1 MAASIGKHIKNFGQL
16 MLLHKSM
23 SIGVVIISIAIFIA
37 IFAYVL
43 APDSSTNANRI
54 IPEIGSKPP
63 GFSIQLLKL
72 PLHKTKEETSGFI
85 NSLKFFFNGEPNRFN
100 YIPITSYTTKNG
112 QLYAQ
117 KYVGD
122 GVEQPIE
129 FPLNELPKQF
139 ITKTTFYLGTDTLG
153 RDILSRL
160 LIGTRISL
168 AVGLIAVVISLT
180 IGILLGLMAGYFGGK
195 TDAAIMWLINVIWS
209 IPTILL
215 VFAVTLVLGKG
226 FWQVF
231 IAVGLTMWVN
241 VARMVRGQ
249 TMAVK
254 QLDYITAA
262 KVLGY
267 SNSRILL
274 KHVLPNIAAPVM
286 VIAANNFAGAIV
298 IEAGLS
304 FLGIG
309 IQPPQPSWGLMMKE
323 NYNFIITHQPA
334 LALAPGIAIMLLVVG
349 FNLLGNGLSDIL
361 NVPGSIR
368 IGN

>member
-1 MAASIGKHIKNFGQL
+1 
-16 MLLHKSM
+16 
-23 SIGVVIISIAIFIA
+23 
-37 IFAYVL
+37 
-43 APDSSTNANRI
+43 
-54 IPEIGSKPP
+54 
-63 GFSIQLLKL
+63 
-72 PLHKTKEETSGFI
+72 
-85 NSLKFFFNGEPNRFN
+85 LKFFLNGKTDRFN
-100 YIPITSYTTKNG
+100 YIPITADTTRNG

-117 KYVGD
+117 KYVGN
-122 GVEQPIE
+122 GVEQPIQ
-129 FPLNELPKQF
+129 FPLNQLPQQF
-139 ITKTTFYLGTDTLG
+139 ITKATFYLGTDTFG

-168 AVGLIAVVISLT
+168 AVGLIAVVFSLT

-195 TDAAIMWLINVIWS
+195 TDAAFMWLINVIWS

-226 FWQVF
+226 LWQVF

-241 VARMVRGQ
+241 EAGMVRGQ

-262 KVLGY
+262 KILGY

-298 IEAGLS
+298 TEAGLS
-304 FLGIG
+304 FSGIG
-309 IQPPQPSWGLMMKE
+309 IQHPQPSWGLMMKE

-361 NVPGSIR
+361 NVSGSVR

>member
-1 MAASIGKHIKNFGQL
+1 MVASIGKHIKNFGQL
-16 MLLHKSM
+16 MLQHKSM
-23 SIGVVIISIAIFIA
+23 SIGITIITTALLIA
-37 IFAYVL
+37 IFAYVI
-43 APDSSTNANRI
+43 APDSSTNANRM

-63 GFSIQLLKL
+63 GFSIHLLKL
-72 PLHKTKEETSGFI
+72 PLPKTNKETNGFI
-85 NSLKFFFNGEPNRFN
+85 NGVKFFLNGKPNRFN
-100 YIPITSYTTKNG
+100 YIPITSYTTRNG

-122 GVEQPIE
+122 GVEQPIQ
-129 FPLNELPKQF
+129 FPLNQLPQQF
-139 ITKTTFYLGTDTLG
+139 ITKATFYLGTDTFG

-195 TDAAIMWLINVIWS
+195 TDAVIMWLINVIWS

-274 KHVLPNIAAPVM
+274 KHILPNIAAPVM

-361 NVPGSIR
+361 NVPGSVR